1 MGVWSSRLHL
11 AVFGVL
17 ILSWAWPVLRW
28 GWRTRWSGKKA
39 WAPAWICPAC
49 GRENPSTR
57 FSCEGCQEGGGF
69 RFWRK
74 LREAPWVG
82 VLRKTLALSAL
93 TLRVAGGV
101 AFYVLTFL
109 AAYRFRFFSF
119 HQKPTTELLAALGM
133 LFLLAALYYFR
144 RALAWKLGSPVA
156 RFTDLAAAGCLGGAF
171 LVFWILWAAA
181 PFGPGKPLASLS
193 VTPDGVI
200 RVLSAREKRCQSTV
214 NPESAAVIVPVSYAR
229 WTWPLLQIDQ
239 TFVIKV
245 GTQPVVTWMG
255 GRIVQRLAGV
265 LSSDEPQRPR
275 LVVLRQV
282 LEAAPPGRY
291 NIDKART
298 GDGLVLERVETVGE
312 KERVQ

>member
-1 MGVWSSRLHL
+1 MAL
-11 AVFGVL
+11 A
-17 ILSWAWPVLRW
+17 
-28 GWRTRWSGKKA
+28 
-39 WAPAWICPAC
+39 
-49 GRENPSTR
+49 
-57 FSCEGCQEGGGF
+57 
-69 RFWRK
+69 
-74 LREAPWVG
+74 
-82 VLRKTLALSAL
+82 AL

-119 HQKPTTELLAALGM
+119 HQKPTAELLAAVAM
-133 LFLLAALYYFR
+133 VFLLAGLYYLR

-156 RFTDLAAAGCLGGAF
+156 RFTDLAAAGFLGGLF
-171 LVFWILWAAA
+171 LVLWVVWAAA
-181 PFGPGKPLASLS
+181 PFTPGQPLATVA

-200 RVLSAREKRCQSTV
+200 RIEAVREKRAQSTL
-214 NPESAAVIVPVSYAR
+214 NPDTGAVTVPVSYAR
-229 WTWPLLQIDQ
+229 WTWPLFQIDQ

-255 GRIVQRLAGV
+255 GRIVKRLAGV
-265 LSSDEPQRPR
+265 LTSDEPQRPR

-291 NIDKART
+291 TIDKART
-298 GDGLVLERVETVGE
+298 GEGLVLERVESVEE